1 MEHMSFDEIVSAVHG
16 EVVLKGDYS
25 EFNAVSTDTRKI
37 EKKDIFVALKGENF
51 NGNEYIKTASE
62 KGAAICIVDEILYK
76 DDEISKSTTIVKVKD
91 TKQALLDLAEA
102 YRAKL
107 NLKVVAIT
115 GSAGKTSTKDLVAA
129 ALSGKYKVFKTAG
142 NFNNQIGLPL
152 MIFKLDNSY
161 DIAVLEMGMNNFNEI
176 HTMAKAAQPD
186 IALITN
192 VGTAHIGN
200 LGSRENI
207 LKAKMEITD
216 FFNDENI
223 LIINGDNDML
233 GTIKDKQYSIVK
245 SGIECEIDFKAVN
258 IKLGENCV
266 DFEVAEKN
274 NSTKENFHLD
284 IPGKHTILNAMLAVT
299 CGRVMNM
306 SYQEIRQG
314 LKNLQSTSMRMEI
327 IEGNKF
333 TIINDC
339 YNANPDSMKAAI
351 DVLKNSKGKRKIAVL
366 GIMGELGEVAFA
378 SHKQVGEYAAQN
390 NIDLFVTIGEYNKAY
405 EEGFKLAGSGK
416 SVSGNDKYRAF
427 ENYDGAVDFLVKE
440 YLQKE
445 DTVLVKASRAAKFET
460 IVEKLKKSNS

>member
-1 MEHMSFDEIVSAVHG
+1 MSFSEIVSAVHG
-16 EVVLKGDYS
+16 EVVLKGEYPG
-25 EFNAVSTDTRKI
+25 FNAVNTDTRKI

-51 NGNEYIKTASE
+51 NGNEYIKAASE
-62 KGAAICIVDEILYK
+62 KGASICIVDEILYK
-76 DDEISKSTTIVKVKD
+76 DEEIKKNTTIIKVKN

-102 YRAKL
+102 YREKL

-161 DIAVLEMGMNNFNEI
+161 DIAVLEMGMNNLNEI
-176 HTMAKAAQPD
+176 HTMAKAARPD
-186 IALITN
+186 ISLITN

-216 FFNDENI
+216 FFNAKNI

-233 GTIKDKQYSIVK
+233 GTVKDKQYSIVK
-245 SGIECEIDFKAVN
+245 CGIDCEADFKAIS

-266 DFEVAEKN
+266 DFEVAEKDS
-274 NSTKENFHLD
+274 STKENIHLD
-284 IPGKHTILNAMLAVT
+284 MPGKHTILNAMLAVT
-299 CGRVMNM
+299 CGRIMNM
-306 SYQEIRQG
+306 NYEEIRQG
-314 LKNLQSTSMRMEI
+314 LKNLQATSMRMDI

-351 DVLKNSKGKRKIAVL
+351 DVLKDSRGKRKLAVL
-366 GIMGELGEVAFA
+366 GTMGELGEVAFA
-378 SHKQVGEYAAQN
+378 SHKQIGEYAAQN
-390 NIDLFVTIGEYNKAY
+390 NIDLLITIGDYNKAY
-405 EEGFKLAGSGK
+405 EEGFKAVDNGQL
-416 SVSGNDKYRAF
+416 NKYKAF
-427 ENYDGAVDFLVKE
+427 ENYDDAVDFLIKE

>member
-1 MEHMSFDEIVSAVHG
+1 MNFDEIVSAVHG
-16 EVVLKGDYS
+16 EVVLKGEYS
-25 EFNAVSTDTRKI
+25 GFNAVNTDTRKI
-37 EKKDIFVALKGENF
+37 EKEDIFVALKGENF

-76 DDEISKSTTIVKVKD
+76 DEEIKKNTTIVKVKD

-176 HTMAKAAQPD
+176 HTMAKAARPD
-186 IALITN
+186 VALITN

-207 LKAKMEITD
+207 LKAKMEITN
-216 FFNDENI
+216 FFNEKSI

-233 GTIKDKQYSIVK
+233 ETVKDKQYSIIK
-245 SGIECEIDFKAVN
+245 SGIECEADFKAIN
-258 IKLGENCV
+258 TKLGENCV
-266 DFEVAEKN
+266 DFEVSEKN
-274 NSTKENFHLD
+274 NSTKERLHLD
-284 IPGKHTILNAMLAVT
+284 IPGKHAISNAMLAVT
-299 CGRVMNM
+299 CGRIMNM
-306 SYQEIRQG
+306 NYEEIKQG
-314 LKNLQSTSMRMEI
+314 LKNLQATSMRMDI

-351 DVLKNSKGKRKIAVL
+351 DVLMNSRGKRKIAVL
-366 GIMGELGEVAFA
+366 GTMGELGEVAFA
-378 SHKQVGEYAAQN
+378 SHKQIGEYAAQN
-390 NIDLFVTIGEYNKAY
+390 NIDLLVTIGDYNKAY
-405 EEGFKLAGSGK
+405 EEGFKAVDNGQLTVDSY
-416 SVSGNDKYRAF
+416 KYKAF
-427 ENYDGAVDFLVKE
+427 ENYDDAVDFLVKE

-445 DTVLVKASRAAKFET
+445 DTILVKASRAAKFET